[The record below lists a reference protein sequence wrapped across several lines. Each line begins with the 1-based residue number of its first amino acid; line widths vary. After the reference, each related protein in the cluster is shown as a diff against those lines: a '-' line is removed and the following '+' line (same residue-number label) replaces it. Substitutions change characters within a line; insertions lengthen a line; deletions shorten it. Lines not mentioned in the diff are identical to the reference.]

1 LYVGDGL
8 LLTRRERLR
17 SYSEKTALVAGPA
30 LVLALVVLALGDWV
44 IAVVVAAIAG
54 MTALA
59 LGSALRTRV
68 GALVMGLLLVGGI
81 VAFLL
86 AVDWLGTHPIQR
98 GD

>member
-1 LYVGDGL
+1 MDGL

-17 SYSEKTALVAGPA
+17 SYGEKTGLVLGPS
-30 LVLALVVLALGDWV
+30 LVLALVVLALGQWADA
-44 IAVVVAAIAG
+44 IFVVAAAA

-59 LGSALRTRV
+59 LGSTLRSRL
-68 GALVMGLLLVGGI
+68 GAAIFGLVLVGGL

-86 AVDWLGTHPIQR
+86 VISWFISHPIHR

>member
-1 LYVGDGL
+1 VDSYR
-8 LLTRRERLR
+8 LTRRERLR
-17 SYSEKTALVAGPA
+17 KYGEKTALVVGPS
-30 LVLALVVLALGDWV
+30 LVLALVVLALGQWV
-44 IAVVVAAIAG
+44 VAAVVAAIAG
-54 MTALA
+54 LAAIA

-68 GALVMGLLLVGGI
+68 GAAVMGLLLVGGL